1 MLFHVENIRFK
12 KKKKKESKEAGCHLF
27 ELGHLITCSRIIRKA
42 DLRLKLGGRCSGQQE
57 AAEME
62 NKHIHANC
70 VYRPGQRET
79 QISFQW
85 IITQ

>member
-1 MLFHVENIRFK
+1 M
-12 KKKKKESKEAGCHLF
+12 SCQLF
-27 ELGHLITCSRIIRKA
+27 EICHPIISIRIIRKA
-42 DLRLKLGGRCSGQQE
+42 DLRLKLRGGHSGQQE
-57 AAEME
+57 APEIK

-70 VYRPGQRET
+70 VYRLGQRET